1 MNHES
6 IHTPE
11 QLGHEPSEPGMF
23 PIVLSMVG
31 FLGITMLGLA
41 VVAFVLT
48 RFSASRER
56 NLANPAVRST
66 ESPPSSVPPLS
77 AHLAED
83 LEQLRARERQLLT
96 QYKWIDEKEGIARIP
111 IERAIEIL
119 AARVKPT
126 APQPHSPEATHE

>member
-1 MNHES
+1 MHQEPV
-6 IHTPE
+6 HTSE

-31 FLGITMLGLA
+31 FLGITMFGLA
-41 VVAFVLT
+41 VVGFVLT

-66 ESPPSSVPPLS
+66 ESPPSSVPALS
-77 AHLAED
+77 AHLADD

-96 QYKWIDEKEGIARIP
+96 QYRWLDEKAGIARIP
-111 IERAIEIL
+111 IERAIDIL
-119 AARVKPT
+119 AARVKPA
-126 APQPHSPEATHE
+126 APQQNSPGASHE